1 MFSLDNR
8 LMTCASFVP
17 SGARLADIGT
27 DHAYLPVWLLKH
39 NRITYA
45 IASDVN
51 SGPLES
57 GKATAEK
64 YQADNIDFR
73 LGSGVETLTKED
85 NINCI
90 VIAGMGGELIADILS
105 KNQIIKDK
113 NLLLILQPM
122 TKAHELVKY
131 LYKEGFEIS
140 GQKTCESHKKH
151 YTVMAVNYTGN
162 CQEIDEVF
170 AYTGKL
176 DFSDASDR
184 NYISHQISNLENQ
197 AKGNPHFGEIANYIK
212 DKLK

>member
-8 LMTCASFVP
+8 LMTCAGFVP
-17 SGARLADIGT
+17 QGARLADIGT
-27 DHAYLPVWLLKH
+27 DHAYLPVWLLKQ

-64 YQADNIDFR
+64 YQAENIDFR
-73 LGSGVETLTKED
+73 LGSGVETLTEND

-105 KNQIIKDK
+105 KSNLVKSK
-113 NLLLILQPM
+113 NLRLILQPM
-122 TKAHELVKY
+122 TKAHDLVKY
-131 LYKEGFEIS
+131 LYSEGFEIS
-140 GQKTCESHKKH
+140 QQKTCESHSKH
-151 YTVMAVNYTGN
+151 YTVMAVEYTGN
-162 CQEIDEVF
+162 CQKIDEIF

-176 DFSDASDR
+176 DFSNESDR

-197 AKGNPHFGEIANYIK
+197 AKGNPYFGKIAKKIK
-212 DKLK
+212 EKL

>member
-8 LMTCASFVP
+8 LMTCAGFVP
-17 SGARLADIGT
+17 QGARLADIGT
-27 DHAYLPVWLLKH
+27 DHAYLPVWLLKQ
-39 NRITYA
+39 NCITYA

-64 YQADNIDFR
+64 YQADSIDFR
-73 LGSGVETLTKED
+73 LGSGVETLNESD

-105 KNQIIKDK
+105 KSNLVK
-113 NLLLILQPM
+113 NKNIRLILQPM
-122 TKAHELVKY
+122 TKAHDLVKY
-131 LYKEGFEIS
+131 LYSQGFEIS
-140 GQKTCESHKKH
+140 QQKTCESHNKH
-151 YTVMAVNYTGN
+151 YTVMAVEYTGN

-176 DFSDASDR
+176 DFSNNSDR

-197 AKGNPHFGEIANYIK
+197 AKGNPHFGEIADKIK
-212 DKLK
+212 GKL